1 MLRPG
6 DLVVLTGELGAGKTT
21 FVKGVARAL
30 GVREHVTSPTFTIVQ
45 EYDGAVPVAHVDVY
59 RLERVQ
65 ELHDLGFEE
74 LLEGRVVLV
83 EWGEMIAPLLPRD
96 RVEVRLSMMDDSD
109 TRAVE
114 IAACGPGWAARRAAL
129 DACARPTV
137 GARRECCCSGST
149 PRPAGSAWC
158 SPTSTA

>member
-1 MLRPG
+1 MMVTTYGAPETETLAAALGRVLRPG

-30 GVREHVTSPTFTIVQ
+30 GVLEHVTSPTFTIVQ
-45 EYDGAVPVAHVDVY
+45 EYEGAVPVAHVDVY

-96 RVEVRLSMMDDSD
+96 RVEVGLSMMDDSD

-114 IAACGPGWAARRAAL
+114 IAACGPGWAARRDALHAAL
-129 DACARPTV
+129 
-137 GARRECCCSGST
+137 GAS
-149 PRPAGSAWC
+149 
-158 SPTSTA
+158 

>member
-1 MLRPG
+1 MMLTTHGASETESVAAALGRVLRPG

-30 GVREHVTSPTFTIVQ
+30 GVQEHVTSPTFTIVQ

-59 RLERVQ
+59 RLERMQ

-83 EWGEMIAPLLPRD
+83 EWGEMIAPVLPSD
-96 RVEVRLSMMDDSD
+96 RVEVRLSMLDDAD
-109 TRAVE
+109 TRVVE
-114 IAACGPGWAARRAAL
+114 IAAYGPGWAARRATLDDAL
-129 DACARPTV
+129 GV
-137 GARRECCCSGST
+137 S
-149 PRPAGSAWC
+149 
-158 SPTSTA
+158 